1 MRLGGTRRT
10 WRWVSGRRYFTASSL
25 SGIIWNNYAL
35 IAEHEQE
42 VRQEM
47 NRSVATIRISQLPMA
62 LFGITHAG
70 VVNGIGVSI
79 FANTNVT
86 NWREDSP
93 ALT

>member
-1 MRLGGTRRT
+1 MFA
-10 WRWVSGRRYFTASSL
+10 GRCLTATAS

-47 NRSVATIRISQLPMA
+47 NRSISTMRISQLPMA
-62 LFGITHAG
+62 LFGITHDV